1 MKFNVS
7 GVDDTK
13 DHALIELV
21 NDGCRVDNVPVDW
34 EGLTYPALAG
44 GQCII
49 ARRDDGTPMGFVF
62 FLSAQMPS
70 PPGGGCCGGVV
81 APTPSP
87 PTPLTYPCNSPLGTR
102 ALQPFSPGVP
112 RPPTGGPHFY
122 VRIKNQESRIKK
134 RHRRT
139 ALAGVAPQRFGIRD
153 GVQTSGAGSPHGRA
167 HFSRA
172 AGGRIARN
180 PNRG

>member
-21 NDGCRVDNVPVDW
+21 NEGCRVANVPVDW

-62 FLSAQMPS
+62 FLSAQMPF
-70 PPGGGCCGGVV
+70 
-81 APTPSP
+81 T
-87 PTPLTYPCNSPLGTR
+87 L
-102 ALQPFSPGVP
+102 
-112 RPPTGGPHFY
+112 
-122 VRIKNQESRIKK
+122 
-134 RHRRT
+134 RT
-139 ALAGVAPQRFGIRD
+139 AVVEQLLFVHENYRGSTLKVAD
-153 GVQTSGAGSPHGRA
+153 GLLHMLERVAREEGAQDIFAGSSLNHNEAARRVYERA
-167 HFSRA
+167 GFKTTYSFKKD
-172 AGGRIARN
+172 ITDV
-180 PNRG
+180 